1 MRKLFR
7 KRSHL
12 IPSTIRYTRQLKHL
26 TFLALPVLM
35 ALIAVGCSNSV
46 ENTASQAPSDEIAEL
61 IDQLPPNGM
70 IQLSRHHDGVLP
82 SSEEGDSGVLP
93 SGIRWRSI
101 SDEDAF
107 GIGLAGWH
115 IQYQTNAQTIDCE
128 VRSTANVLKET
139 EFGRCT
145 GDLIGVCDGADVYN
159 DEETGTT
166 VTEGYN
172 NTYDGNGNV
181 TGRTACSFP
190 PGHPRSPDN

>member
-1 MRKLFR
+1 
-7 KRSHL
+7 
-12 IPSTIRYTRQLKHL
+12 
-26 TFLALPVLM
+26 M

-46 ENTASQAPSDEIAEL
+46 EDTESQAPSDEIAEL
-61 IDQLPPNGM
+61 IKQLPPNGM
-70 IQLSRHHDGVLP
+70 IQLSRHQDGVLP

-93 SGIRWRSI
+93 GGIRWRSI

-107 GIGLAGWH
+107 GIGFAGLG
-115 IQYQTNAQTIDCE
+115 IQYQPNAQTIDCE
-128 VRSTANVLKET
+128 VRSTANVFKET

-181 TGRTACSFP
+181 TGRTGCSFP
-190 PGHPRSPDN
+190 PGHPRNPDN